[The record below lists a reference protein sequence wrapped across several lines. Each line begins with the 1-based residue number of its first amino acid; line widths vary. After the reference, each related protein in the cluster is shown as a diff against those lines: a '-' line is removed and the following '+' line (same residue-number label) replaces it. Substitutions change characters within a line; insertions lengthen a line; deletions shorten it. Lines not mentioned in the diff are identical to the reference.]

1 MALSPTRLSVQLFC
15 GLTTCLHLIRVLLA
29 SALLTF
35 SGCSGPPRVV
45 EVDNRGRYT
54 VSAPD
59 ALGGSATDRAF
70 VVGSVVGRDGGFV
83 VPGAVVRTVEGGHR
97 ATADSLGRFRL
108 ALPPG
113 VHAIEASYLGFVPL
127 TTDPLDIGP
136 RTIQEVRFELGTYAL

>member
-1 MALSPTRLSVQLFC
+1 M
-15 GLTTCLHLIRVLLA
+15 
-29 SALLTF
+29 
-35 SGCSGPPRVV
+35 V

-59 ALGGSATDRAF
+59 ALDPTGAVRAF

-83 VPGAVVRTVEGGHR
+83 VPNAVVRTTDGGHR

-113 VHAIEASYLGFVPL
+113 VHIIEANYIGFVPVVAE
-127 TTDPLDIGP
+127 PVEFGAH
-136 RTIQEVRFELGTYAL
+136 TIREVRFELGTTAL